1 MTARK
6 LDRKRREE
14 GRHTARATLGRRGP
28 FRKPPDAWIT
38 GGRPMTDAQ
47 ARYLKLLCE
56 RAGEAF
62 FARLTKA
69 EASQRIRVLLSRRW

>member
-1 MTARK
+1 
-6 LDRKRREE
+6 
-14 GRHTARATLGRRGP
+14 
-28 FRKPPDAWIT
+28 
-38 GGRPMTDAQ
+38 MTDAQ

-69 EASQRIRVLLSRRW
+69 EASQRIQVLRSRRW